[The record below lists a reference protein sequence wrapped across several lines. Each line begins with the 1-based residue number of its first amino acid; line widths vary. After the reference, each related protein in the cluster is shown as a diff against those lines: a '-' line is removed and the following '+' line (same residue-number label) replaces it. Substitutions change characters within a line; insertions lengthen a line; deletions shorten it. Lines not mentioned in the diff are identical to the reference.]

1 MTVSIATLCGVCQEV
16 DTIEVD
22 SVGYGKWCA
31 GELIQDAMPEL
42 DADRREQLISGTCP
56 ECFEKMFGEFDEQ
69 PLTLGVRMV

>member
-31 GELIQDAMPEL
+31 GEFIQDAMPEL
-42 DADRREQLISGTCP
+42 DADKREQLISGTCP
-56 ECFEKMFGEFDEQ
+56 ECFEKMFGEFDE
-69 PLTLGVRMV
+69 